1 MGQILDLFCRK
12 NQLGFL
18 KEKEGGSKTTRF
30 SIQSWGEC
38 FAIIEMGKSLSVEGQ
53 GSPFGHVTLQ
63 IFMRDPGGCIV
74 DGWLPM
80 DLRPWREVWVEWT
93 SGSHQHRGGIE
104 SLERRWISM
113 ATGEDRMVPTL
124 VHGASSTER
133 KKKVLQRRQAWGG
146 SLREEE
152 NGARR
157 KASARSLAARSSREM
172 RIGQHGGRGV
182 FLQCHRPLI
191 CSHPPLAPCVSG
203 LLGP

>member
-30 SIQSWGEC
+30 SIQSWREC
-38 FAIIEMGKSLSVEGQ
+38 FAITEMGKSLRVEGQ

-93 SGSHQHRGGIE
+93 SGSHQHRDGLE
-104 SLERRWISM
+104 SLEMRGDGSPWQRGRTEWYPHWFMEPPARRGRRRSCR
-113 ATGEDRMVPTL
+113 EDRP
-124 VHGASSTER
+124 
-133 KKKVLQRRQAWGG
+133 
-146 SLREEE
+146 
-152 NGARR
+152 
-157 KASARSLAARSSREM
+157 
-172 RIGQHGGRGV
+172 RGD
-182 FLQCHRPLI
+182 H
-191 CSHPPLAPCVSG
+191 
-203 LLGP
+203 

>member
-30 SIQSWGEC
+30 SIQSWREC
-38 FAIIEMGKSLSVEGQ
+38 FAITEMGKSLRVEGQ
-53 GSPFGHVTLQ
+53 GAPFGHVTLQ

-133 KKKVLQRRQAWGG
+133 KKKVLQRRQA
-146 SLREEE
+146 
-152 NGARR
+152 
-157 KASARSLAARSSREM
+157 
-172 RIGQHGGRGV
+172 
-182 FLQCHRPLI
+182 
-191 CSHPPLAPCVSG
+191 
-203 LLGP
+203 

>member
-93 SGSHQHRGGIE
+93 SGSHQHRDGLE
-104 SLERRWISM
+104 SLEMRGDGSPWRRGRTEWYPHWFMEPPARRGRRRSCR
-113 ATGEDRMVPTL
+113 EDRP
-124 VHGASSTER
+124 
-133 KKKVLQRRQAWGG
+133 GG
-146 SLREEE
+146 D
-152 NGARR
+152 
-157 KASARSLAARSSREM
+157 
-172 RIGQHGGRGV
+172 H
-182 FLQCHRPLI
+182 
-191 CSHPPLAPCVSG
+191 
-203 LLGP
+203 